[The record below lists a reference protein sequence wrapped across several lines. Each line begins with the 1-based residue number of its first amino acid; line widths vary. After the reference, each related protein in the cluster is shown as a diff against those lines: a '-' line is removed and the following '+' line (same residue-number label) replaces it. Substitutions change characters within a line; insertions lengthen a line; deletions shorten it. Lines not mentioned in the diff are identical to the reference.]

1 MIITGVFFAF
11 VLPFNI
17 FVLIQTCLIT
27 NKIITAIINFQI
39 DKVCFFISSYIVT
52 TNLIQ
57 DFNVLIIAEVFMN
70 KENFNVPIALILK
83 LYIAKGTHYIVVHDS
98 NYILR
103 DQLWYII

>member
-57 DFNVLIIAEVFMN
+57 DFNVLIIAEVFM
-70 KENFNVPIALILK
+70 KKDNFNVPIALILK
-83 LYIAKGTHYIVVHDS
+83 LYIAKGTHYIIVHDS

>member
-1 MIITGVFFAF
+1 M
-11 VLPFNI
+11 FNH
-17 FVLIQTCLIT
+17 
-27 NKIITAIINFQI
+27 KYPTATINFQI

-57 DFNVLIIAEVFMN
+57 DFNVLIIAEVFMK

>member
-1 MIITGVFFAF
+1 M
-11 VLPFNI
+11 LNHKYP
-17 FVLIQTCLIT
+17 
-27 NKIITAIINFQI
+27 TATINFQI
-39 DKVCFFISSYIVT
+39 DKVCFFFISSYIVT

-57 DFNVLIIAEVFMN
+57 DFNVLIIAEVFVK

-103 DQLWYII
+103 DQLWFL

>member
-1 MIITGVFFAF
+1 M
-11 VLPFNI
+11 FNH
-17 FVLIQTCLIT
+17 
-27 NKIITAIINFQI
+27 KYPTATINFQI

-57 DFNVLIIAEVFMN
+57 DFNVLIIAEVFMK

-83 LYIAKGTHYIVVHDS
+83 LYIAKGTHYIVAHDG

>member
-1 MIITGVFFAF
+1 M
-11 VLPFNI
+11 FNH
-17 FVLIQTCLIT
+17 
-27 NKIITAIINFQI
+27 KYPTATINFQI
-39 DKVCFFISSYIVT
+39 DKVWGFFISSYIVT

-57 DFNVLIIAEVFMN
+57 DFNVLIIAEVFMK
-70 KENFNVPIALILK
+70 KENFIVPIALILK

>member
-1 MIITGVFFAF
+1 M
-11 VLPFNI
+11 PFNI
-17 FVLIQTCLIT
+17 IVLIQTCLIT
-27 NKIITAIINFQI
+27 NKIITATITFKLI
-39 DKVCFFISSYIVT
+39 KYVFFISSYIVT

-57 DFNVLIIAEVFMN
+57 DFNVLIIAEVFMK

-83 LYIAKGTHYIVVHDS
+83 LYIAKGTHYIVVHGS

>member
-1 MIITGVFFAF
+1 MIKYV
-11 VLPFNI
+11 
-17 FVLIQTCLIT
+17 
-27 NKIITAIINFQI
+27 
-39 DKVCFFISSYIVT
+39 FFISSYIVT

-57 DFNVLIIAEVFMN
+57 DFNVLIIAEVFMK

-83 LYIAKGTHYIVVHDS
+83 LYIAKGTHYIVVHGS